1 MKLYN
6 SLSKKIEYIDDKII
20 NIYNCGP
27 TVYNDIHIGNSRPV
41 IVFDVLYRYLV
52 SQNIEVNYLHNLTD
66 IDDKIIAAAKN
77 KNQSELQLSSYF
89 SKEYEDIRKK
99 LNIKDMIIEK
109 VSDNIDGIIDYI
121 DRLVKTNGAYVV
133 NGNVYFDTKKN
144 SEYGKLSHRSI
155 DDQNKVERIEENSEK
170 KNPTDFVLWKNT
182 NEGIKWETP
191 WSLGRPGWHT
201 ECSYL
206 IEKYFK
212 TSLTIHGGGIDLKF
226 PHHENE
232 NAQHECLYNE
242 DIAKIWMHI
251 GHINIDNQKMSKSL
265 NNFILIKDI
274 LKEYSYQEIRWF
286 IYKTNYRNPLN
297 FNQNIMNETRIE
309 IEKIQKIINTSKTDL
324 IYNKSLSSQFIL
336 SENFIKEMDNDLN
349 ISNGITE
356 IYDLIKKL
364 KNEIRNKN
372 YSEVNNFLNMII
384 SNLSILGIEFENI
397 HTDEVIIIIN
407 KYYSEYENKNFSLS
421 DNLRKILIEKKIL

>member
-89 SKEYEDIRKK
+89 SKQYEDIRKK

-170 KNPTDFVLWKNT
+170 KNPTDFVL
-182 NEGIKWETP
+182 
-191 WSLGRPGWHT
+191 
-201 ECSYL
+201 
-206 IEKYFK
+206 
-212 TSLTIHGGGIDLKF
+212 
-226 PHHENE
+226 
-232 NAQHECLYNE
+232 
-242 DIAKIWMHI
+242 
-251 GHINIDNQKMSKSL
+251 
-265 NNFILIKDI
+265 
-274 LKEYSYQEIRWF
+274 
-286 IYKTNYRNPLN
+286 
-297 FNQNIMNETRIE
+297 
-309 IEKIQKIINTSKTDL
+309 
-324 IYNKSLSSQFIL
+324 
-336 SENFIKEMDNDLN
+336 
-349 ISNGITE
+349 
-356 IYDLIKKL
+356 
-364 KNEIRNKN
+364 
-372 YSEVNNFLNMII
+372 
-384 SNLSILGIEFENI
+384 
-397 HTDEVIIIIN
+397 
-407 KYYSEYENKNFSLS
+407 
-421 DNLRKILIEKKIL
+421 